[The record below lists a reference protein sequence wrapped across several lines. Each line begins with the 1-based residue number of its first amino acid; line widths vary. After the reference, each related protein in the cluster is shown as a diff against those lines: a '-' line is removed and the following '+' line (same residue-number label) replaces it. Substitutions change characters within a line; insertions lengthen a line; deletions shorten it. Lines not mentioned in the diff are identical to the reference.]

1 MHVSSLIFVTRACSK
16 EHSPDPIH
24 HPHLSVTFHSAFQVR
39 MSHGIPDS
47 VQSRWKHLWGQSRP
61 SSYSSSLHIV
71 AALICAMPGRASCQ
85 PMTRRRCAG
94 LNLSFETTLS
104 SGRHIPG
111 AGGIDTCSRVSRS
124 HICTH
129 LCVDGWASGWCVKS
143 YSSSPSSTRC
153 RTYRE
158 EEAQRAS
165 TEVDR
170 ATPQPHS
177 ILRMVHHGHCPTS
190 TGQGPRICLAIGRHS
205 LQRKSHS

>member
-104 SGRHIPG
+104 SGRYIPG

-129 LCVDGWASGWCVKS
+129 LYTSV
-143 YSSSPSSTRC
+143 C
-153 RTYRE
+153 RWMGERLVRE
-158 EEAQRAS
+158 VIQQFPQFHQVPHVSRGRS
-165 TEVDR
+165 TE
-170 ATPQPHS
+170 
-177 ILRMVHHGHCPTS
+177 
-190 TGQGPRICLAIGRHS
+190 GQY
-205 LQRKSHS
+205 